1 MRLAEHRLPFAW
13 LLRQGYENL
22 DLIRAIVIL
31 AHFIASQNLSH
42 RHRSLDSRLREN
54 IAVTRG
60 LGCKSFKF
68 AFAIKRF
75 SILIYL
81 ILLNKATRVVDLF
94 TTETIWKIM
103 EDFRQINELP
113 INGYCKERNVW
124 NNLRARHYSVLILL
138 AIVTLETSA
147 IAIDRFINREAD
159 VAFTIESPFQ
169 NNPFIQ
175 AYQENEKP
183 AEGEKIVIARTPAKV
198 AAKNSAE
205 VSAPITVKE
214 VKSPTQEKVQSV
226 SASFVAANNKPDS
239 AKPYV
244 EYSIQAGDS
253 LSNIAEMF
261 GSNPEQIQHANQLT
275 NINNIKAGQTI
286 KIPLPTEQMVYT
298 VKKGDSL
305 SKISGRF
312 RVPMQELIK
321 VNNLKSHMLMA
332 DQKIRI
338 PVTDNRKNLS
348 MVTTREDSRAQLKN
362 LQIVKNNQLALVP
375 NSKGLQ
381 LIRSNKLQIAQA
393 PASKPEVEIIEKE
406 LLKAPPVVNSKN
418 VKAADKPVLVTKP
431 APVKEVVKEEKP
443 QVAAAKPVVVAKP
456 APAKKVVE
464 EEKAEKIDY
473 KVVRGDSLLKIA
485 HRYDT
490 TAAQIQHDNE
500 LKGTLV
506 KIGQKLA
513 IQPGKKLY
521 RVIRQEEKR
530 PQTRIANHKVQRGEN
545 LTVIARRYKTTIN
558 AIVSE
563 NQLSNT
569 MVRAGQVLK
578 VPTNQASKAKQAPSW
593 RMPTRGRLSDRY
605 GYRNHPIHKRRLFH
619 AGIDVAAP
627 RGTPIVAAMA
637 GKVIFAGRRSGYG
650 NLVIISHANGY
661 STRYAHC
668 NTINVRNGQNIRSG
682 QLIARVGA
690 TGLATGNHLHFEIR
704 KNGKPVNPL
713 SYVKH

>member
-1 MRLAEHRLPFAW
+1 M
-13 LLRQGYENL
+13 
-22 DLIRAIVIL
+22 
-31 AHFIASQNLSH
+31 
-42 RHRSLDSRLREN
+42 
-54 IAVTRG
+54 
-60 LGCKSFKF
+60 
-68 AFAIKRF
+68 
-75 SILIYL
+75 
-81 ILLNKATRVVDLF
+81 
-94 TTETIWKIM
+94 
-103 EDFRQINELP
+103 
-113 INGYCKERNVW
+113 W

-147 IAIDRFINREAD
+147 IAIDKFINREAD

-169 NNPFIQ
+169 NNSYILT
-175 AYQENEKP
+175 YQKSQE
-183 AEGEKIVIARTPAKV
+183 ALTPTSL
-198 AAKNSAE
+198 AAKTPAE
-205 VSAPITVKE
+205 VSAPVVVT
-214 VKSPTQEKVQSV
+214 KVQSV
-226 SASFVAANNKPDS
+226 SANFVAANNKTKS

-261 GSNPEQIQHANQLT
+261 GSNPEQIQHANQLSS
-275 NINNIKAGQTI
+275 IHNIKAGQTI

-298 VKKGDSL
+298 VKRGDSL
-305 SKISGRF
+305 SKIAGRF
-312 RVPMQELIK
+312 RVPMQDLIK
-321 VNNLKSHMLMA
+321 INNLKSHMLMA
-332 DQKIRI
+332 EQKIRI
-338 PVTDNRKNLS
+338 PITDNRKNLS
-348 MVTTREDSRAQLKN
+348 MVRNSEDTKIQQKN
-362 LQIVKNNQLALVP
+362 LKIVKNNQLAMVP
-375 NSKGLQ
+375 NPPKLQ

-393 PASKPEVEIIEKE
+393 PASKPEVKIMEKE
-406 LLKAPPVVNSKN
+406 LLKAPPIVRNEA
-418 VKAADKPVLVTKP
+418 VKAAAKPRPALAKSAPATAKPALATAKP
-431 APVKEVVKEEKP
+431 APVKKVVKANKP
-443 QVAAAKPVVVAKP
+443 QVVATKQETN
-456 APAKKVVE
+456 KKTTE
-464 EEKAEKIDY
+464 NKKTEKFEY

-521 RVIRQEEKR
+521 RVIRKENSR
-530 PQTRIANHKVQRGEN
+530 PQTRIAQHKVKSGEN

-558 AIVSE
+558 SIISE

-569 MVRAGQVLK
+569 MVKAGQVLK
-578 VPTNQASKAKQAPSW
+578 VPTNQASTVKQAPSW

-627 RGTPIVAAMA
+627 RGTPIVAAMK

-650 NLVIISHANGY
+650 NLVIISHANGF

-668 NTINVRNGQNIRSG
+668 NTINVRNGQNVRSG